1 MSEDLQNPFAAPR
14 AESVADA
21 DAASSRRVAREIEQ
35 AMTPVLRKLEFHCTA
50 LGFLFGLGSLLPL
63 AWAGYDFYEYAQG
76 GPFYLPIM
84 ESLVGAIGL
93 SLFLLGAA
101 IHLRQVWAVWIAIG
115 LSALYLVAQ
124 LSTLNLCGIS
134 LGLLLTAVPLTLCM
148 NIRRLAAE
156 LRAAGIPPTA
166 ELTKNGIE
174 W

>member
-1 MSEDLQNPFAAPR
+1 LPPD
-14 AESVADA
+14 V
-21 DAASSRRVAREIEQ
+21 RRVAPEVEQ
-35 AMTPVLRKLEFHCTA
+35 AMAPILRKLDFHCTA

-63 AWAGYDFYEYAQG
+63 AWAGYHFYAYARG
-76 GPFYLPIM
+76 GPYYLTIM
-84 ESLVGAIGL
+84 GGFVGTIGISLLV
-93 SLFLLGAA
+93 LGAA

-124 LSTLNLCGIS
+124 FSTLNLCGIGF
-134 LGLLLTAVPLTLCM
+134 GLALTVVPLTFCM
-148 NIRRLAAE
+148 NIRSLAAE